1 MTDALKERVLEAA
14 GKGYLTDAQI
24 IAVVHELTRSP
35 GTRSPG
41 TRSPEDAGIAELMQL
56 IELART
62 GVLDEADNE
71 HQEITSYHRVAR
83 SA

>member
-24 IAVVHELTRSP
+24 IAVVHEL
-35 GTRSPG
+35 TRSPG

>member
-35 GTRSPG
+35 GTRSP
-41 TRSPEDAGIAELMQL
+41 EDAGIAELMQL

-62 GVLDEADNE
+62 GGLDEDDNE

>member
-1 MTDALKERVLEAA
+1 MTDALKQRVLKTA

-24 IAVVHELTRSP
+24 IAVVHELTS
-35 GTRSPG
+35 SSG
-41 TRSPEDAGIAELMQL
+41 TRSPEDAVIAELMQL

-62 GVLDEADNE
+62 GGLDEVDNE